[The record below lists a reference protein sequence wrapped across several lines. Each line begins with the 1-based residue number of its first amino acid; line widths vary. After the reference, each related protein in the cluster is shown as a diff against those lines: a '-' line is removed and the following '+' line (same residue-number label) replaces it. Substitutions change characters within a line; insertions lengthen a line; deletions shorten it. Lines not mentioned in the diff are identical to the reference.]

1 MSFSFTTTKLHKG
14 PNEIRPPSKE
24 SAFLKSQR
32 FKRPK
37 RRRGRKKK
45 PKVDVLQ
52 TWTTYTY
59 RKRPSC
65 HDVCSKAGEFCVT
78 IKMHPV
84 KTYGCDK
91 PRMFTAIKVIFEK
104 NMFRSVKACVLESKL
119 SGVFSIGPFHKR
131 SQYSRSTLI
140 GPD

>member
-104 NMFRSVKACVLESKL
+104 NVPERYNSNLSCSFFADSKSANKNFLRLLEL
-119 SGVFSIGPFHKR
+119 
-131 SQYSRSTLI
+131 
-140 GPD
+140 